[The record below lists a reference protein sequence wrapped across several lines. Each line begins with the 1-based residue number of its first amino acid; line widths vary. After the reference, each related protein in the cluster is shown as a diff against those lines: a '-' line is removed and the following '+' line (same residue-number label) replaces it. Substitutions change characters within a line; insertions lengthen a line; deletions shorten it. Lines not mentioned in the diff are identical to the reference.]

1 MRTSKNNEL
10 IDITEDLFYKK
21 YKMLC
26 LNMFKWEGLPDT
38 ILSKNIEKSL
48 YKYGLCLIVN
58 DKNLGFISVGAN
70 YTGNMNVNEEYTQ
83 VTTNGYNYI
92 KTFDY
97 IGKDKDSTQLILN
110 NDLAIPNHD
119 YIRYYAKKM
128 AEVEK
133 VIRANI
139 NHQKF
144 PWFIPC
150 TPNTKKSVELMF
162 KKVDNLEPL
171 ILGDKSILE
180 GGLEVLTLNTPY
192 LADKLNEYKYEVE
205 REVLTFLGLN
215 NSFEKKERLVTSE
228 VDVNNGFIEANIN
241 MLYNQRLIACENM
254 NKKFGWNVTVKK
266 NYEME
271 AEIDEI
277 DLENDGYSKR

>member
-1 MRTSKNNEL
+1 MKTCKTNNL
-10 IDITEDLFYKK
+10 FDNTEDLFYNK

-26 LNMFKWEGLPDT
+26 LNMFKWEGLPET
-38 ILSKNIEKSL
+38 IQSKNIEKAL
-48 YKYGLCLIVN
+48 YKYGLCVIIN
-58 DKNLGFISVGAN
+58 DKNLGYISVGAT
-70 YTGNMNVNEEYTQ
+70 YTGNMNINEEYTQ
-83 VTTNGYNYI
+83 VNTNGYNYV
-92 KTFDY
+92 KTIDY
-97 IGKDKDSTQLILN
+97 IGKDKKDTQLILN
-110 NDLAIPNHD
+110 NDLAIPNEE

-128 AEVEK
+128 TEVEK

-162 KKVDNLEPL
+162 RKVDNLEPL

-180 GGLEVLTLNTPY
+180 GGLEVLTLTTPY

-228 VDVNNGFIEANIN
+228 VDVNNGFIEANID
-241 MLYNQRLIACENM
+241 MLYKQRLIACESM
-254 NKKFGWNVTVKK
+254 NEKFGWNVTVKK

-271 AEIDEI
+271 VEANVNNNQ
-277 DLENDGYSKR
+277 NDGYSKI